1 MVKESVAKVNEF
13 DKFKSKDWRLNNL
26 YKIID
31 KDAKLVRFR
40 EFPIQREVRLAKGRI
55 KQVLKARQ
63 MGITAGATIDLLDD
77 TIWTPNKTTM
87 VLAHKRGDLDKIFQK
102 VRIAYKEMH
111 PSIKPVIDRGGGSKY
126 EMRFPEINSKIFID
140 IENRGDTIH
149 RLHVSEYAF
158 VDPERLRATLGAV
171 VPTAQ
176 ICYEST
182 PNGMSGDFYQH
193 WVNPHS
199 TRTKLFFPWFF
210 QPEYQVDGSHI
221 KKYTADEK
229 DLIRDAKN
237 NYGIAI
243 GKHQIA
249 WRRVQIQENGEMF
262 FQEFPENDI
271 QCFLASGQC
280 PIDQEFVSKLLKEL
294 PEPILDDGTL
304 KIWKTYDKTKRYV
317 LGIDVAEGVK
327 LDHSVIDVFCT
338 QTKEQV
344 AQFRSN
350 TIKPFKLADKIV
362 EIAGMFTSG
371 GRPWPLVGVERN
383 NHGHAVLEYLYHT
396 KTYSNLFQHKEDT
409 NGWHTNLVTRPIMV
423 NTFIDGFENETIK
436 INSPETLGEC
446 LTLVNNKGK
455 IEADTGHHDDC
466 FMSGCIG
473 VQMLMSD
480 STNDFYENISQKIL
494 V

>member
-1 MVKESVAKVNEF
+1 MNELE
-13 DKFKSKDWRLNNL
+13 KFKSKEWRLNNL

-40 EFPIQREVRLAKGRI
+40 EFPIQRQVRVAKGRI

-87 VLAHKRGDLDKIFQK
+87 VLAHKRQDLDKIFQK
-102 VRIAYKEMH
+102 VKIAYKEMD
-111 PSIKPVIDRGGGSKY
+111 PRIKPVIDRGGGSKY

-193 WVNPHS
+193 WVNPLS
-199 TRTKLFFPWFF
+199 IRTKLFFPWFF

-221 KKYTADEK
+221 RKYTTTENI
-229 DLIRDAKN
+229 LIKKTKATYK
-237 NYGIAI
+237 ISLT
-243 GKHQIA
+243 KHQIA
-249 WRRVQIQENGEMF
+249 WRRVQIQENGDMF

-271 QCFLASGQC
+271 ECFLASGTC
-280 PIDQEFVSKLLKEL
+280 PIDQTLISTLMQDL
-294 PEPILDDGTL
+294 PEPIVNEDTF
-304 KIWKTYDKTKRYV
+304 KVWKPYDKTKRYV
-317 LGIDVAEGVK
+317 LSVDVAEGIK
-327 LDHSVIDVFCT
+327 QDHSVIDVFCT

-350 TIKPFKLADKIV
+350 TIKAFKLGDKIV
-362 EIAGMFTSG
+362 EIAKMYRTG
-371 GRPWPLVGVERN
+371 GRPWPLVGVEKN
-383 NHGHAVLEYLYHT
+383 NHGHAVLEYLYNT
-396 KTYSNLFQHKEDT
+396 KTYANLYQHKDDT

-423 NTFIDGFENETIK
+423 NTFIDGIESGTIK
-436 INSPETLGEC
+436 INSADTLGEC
-446 LTLVNNKGK
+446 LTLVNIKGK
-455 IEADTGHHDDC
+455 IEADDGHHDDC

-473 VQMLMSD
+473 VQMILED